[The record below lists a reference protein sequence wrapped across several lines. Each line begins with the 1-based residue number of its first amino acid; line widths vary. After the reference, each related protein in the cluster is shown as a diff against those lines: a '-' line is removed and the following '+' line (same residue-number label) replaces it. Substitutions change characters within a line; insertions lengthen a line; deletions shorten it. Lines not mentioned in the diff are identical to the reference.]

1 MDSSEFKL
9 DLLQDAKVSSS
20 VTGDGTCA
28 SFVSIIA
35 DYLCD
40 GQILPEFY
48 PSYYVGKNGRY
59 SLRIDGYN
67 YDEFD
72 GTVYLVIA
80 DYDDLDHERTLTN
93 TLASK
98 CFDKLKHFLESSVTD
113 SLYKTIE
120 ESTPVYDIAKTLK
133 DKFSSVQR
141 IRFFLFTDAVKSSQ
155 IKEIEQDSFNG
166 VQIEKQIWDIARVF
180 KLCCMEDKNQEI
192 TIDFLDYMKNGIPC
206 LDTGNFDTNKY
217 RSYLGVIPGTV
228 LADIYDK
235 YGSKLLE
242 SNVRSFLS
250 TKVAVNKKIRATL
263 ISTPE
268 MFFAYNNGISVTAK
282 EVQISS
288 TSDGIFIKAAKDFQ
302 IINGGQTT
310 ASIASARYK
319 DKADLSSVFVQMK
332 LTDIQESTPEDSDA
346 LIKNI
351 SRSSNSQN
359 KVSDADFF
367 ASHAFHR
374 TMEQIS
380 RHTFA
385 PPAFGAQYQTKWF
398 YERARGQYV
407 QEQMKLTPAKKAAF
421 KLEIP
426 KDHVIKKTDLA
437 KVQNSWLG
445 NPHVVSKGAQTNFIS
460 FADYIEKEWESDK
473 NRFNERYFQSTV
485 ALILIFQ
492 YLEKAISQQP
502 WYQGGYRANIIY
514 YTVALFH
521 NLIKKKYPASDLN
534 LLTIWKKQDV
544 PTPIKENLLEL
555 AKIVLDNI
563 TSPSRHIANVTQWCK
578 KAECWNSVKEISFEL
593 TGIDDYLISNEDEK
607 NEIKN
612 AKRDQKEVNEINDQS
627 EVVKYGASNW
637 KRLNDFVAINN
648 RLVSP
653 SDVTI
658 LRIAMQIPNKLPSP
672 YQSKKLLALLN
683 RAIEEGFTK

>member
-1 MDSSEFKL
+1 MNSSEFKH
-9 DLLQDAKVSSS
+9 DLLQDVKVSAS
-20 VTGDGTCA
+20 VSGEGSCA

-40 GQILPEFY
+40 SQNLPDFVPAFY
-48 PSYYVGKNGRY
+48 KGKNGRQTI
-59 SLRIDGYN
+59 RIDGYN

-72 GTVYLVIA
+72 GTIYLVIA
-80 DYDDLDHERTLTN
+80 DYDDLEQERTLTN
-93 TLASK
+93 SVAIR
-98 CFDKLKHFLESSVTD
+98 CFDKLKGFLDACISS

-120 ESTPVYDIAKTLK
+120 MSTPVYDIAKDLK
-133 DKFSSVQR
+133 DRLSSVQR
-141 IRFFLFTDAVKSSQ
+141 IRFFLFTDAVKSTQ
-155 IKEIEQDSFNG
+155 IKEIEQDSYNG
-166 VQIEKQIWDIARVF
+166 IQIEKQIWDIDRVY
-180 KLCCMEDKNQEI
+180 KLCCMEDANQTI
-192 TIDFLDYMKNGIPC
+192 TINFLDYSKNGIPC
-206 LDTGNFDTNKY
+206 LDTGSFDTNKY
-217 RSYLGVIPGTV
+217 KSYLGVISGNT

-235 YGSKLLE
+235 YGSRLLE

-250 TKVAVNKKIRATL
+250 TKVAVNKKIRSTL
-263 ISTPE
+263 ISSPE

-282 EVQISS
+282 EVQIQK
-288 TSDGIFIKAAKDFQ
+288 TSDGIFISSAKDFQ

-310 ASIASARYK
+310 ASISSARYK
-319 DKADLSSVFVQMK
+319 DKADLSKVFVQMK
-332 LTDIQESTPEDSDA
+332 LTDIHESTIEDSED

-380 RHTFA
+380 RHIFA
-385 PPAFGAQYQTKWF
+385 PPALGSQYETKWF

-421 KLEIP
+421 KKEIP

-445 NPHVVSKGAQTNFIS
+445 NPHIVSKGAQTNFTS

-473 NRFNERYFQSTV
+473 NKFNERYFQSTV
-485 ALILIFQ
+485 ALIIIFQ
-492 YLEKAISQQP
+492 YLEKAISVQS
-502 WYQGGYRANIIY
+502 WYQGGYRANVIY

-521 NLIKKKYPASDLN
+521 LLVKKQYHNSDLN
-534 LLTIWKKQDV
+534 LMLIWKKQDV
-544 PTPIKENLLEL
+544 PNLIKDKLLEI
-555 AKIVLDNI
+555 AKKVLENI

-578 KAECWNSVKEISFEL
+578 KVECWTSVKEISCDISGL
-593 TGIDDYLISNEDEK
+593 DDYLISMEDEK
-607 NEIKN
+607 IENQN
-612 AKRDQKEVNEINDQS
+612 ARKEQKEVNEINDQS
-627 EVVKYGASNW
+627 FVVEYGSSNW
-637 KRLNDFVAINN
+637 KRVYDFAINN
-648 RLVSP
+648 GIISP
-653 SDVTI
+653 SDVSN

-672 YQSKKLLALLN
+672 LQCKKLILLLN
-683 RAIEEGFTK
+683 RVIDEGFSK

>member
-1 MDSSEFKL
+1 MDSSEFKH
-9 DLLQDAKVSSS
+9 DLLQDAKISSS
-20 VTGDGTCA
+20 ATGEGTCA

-35 DYLCD
+35 DYLCEN
-40 GQILPEFY
+40 QNLPDFT

-59 SLRIDGYN
+59 SMRIDGYN

-80 DYDDLDHERTLTN
+80 DYDALDHERTLTN
-93 TLASK
+93 SVATKDFDRLKQFLDAS
-98 CFDKLKHFLESSVTD
+98 VNG
-113 SLYKTIE
+113 SLYKMIE
-120 ESTPVYDIAKTLK
+120 MSTPVFDIAKDLK

-141 IRFFLFTDAVKSSQ
+141 IRFYLFTDAIKSSQ

-166 VQIEKQIWDIARVF
+166 VQIEKQIWDIDRVF
-180 KLCCMEDKNQEI
+180 KLCSSEDAKQAIEI
-192 TIDFLDYMKNGIPC
+192 NFLEYMNNGIPC
-206 LDTGNFDTNKY
+206 LDTGNYDSNKY
-217 RSYLGVIPGTV
+217 RCYLGVIPGSV

-263 ISTPE
+263 LSSPE

-282 EVQISS
+282 EVQLLRS
-288 TSDGIFIKAAKDFQ
+288 TEGFFITSAKDFQ

-310 ASIASARYK
+310 ASISSARYK
-319 DKADLSSVFVQMK
+319 DKADLSKVFVQMK
-332 LTDIQESTPEDSDA
+332 LTDVQESSVEDSDV

-374 TMEQIS
+374 AMEQIS
-380 RHTFA
+380 RHTYA
-385 PPAFGAQYQTKWF
+385 PPAFGAQYETKWF

-407 QEQMKLTPAKKAAF
+407 QEQMKLTPAKKIAF
-421 KLEIP
+421 KKEIP

-445 NPHVVSKGAQTNFIS
+445 NPHMVSKGAQTNFTA
-460 FADYIEKEWESDK
+460 FADYIEKEWETDK
-473 NRFNERYFQSTV
+473 NQFNERYFQSTV
-485 ALILIFQ
+485 ALIIIFQ
-492 YLEKAISQQP
+492 YLEKAITMQD

-521 NLIKKKYPASDLN
+521 LLINNKYPTSDLN
-534 LLTIWKKQDV
+534 LILIWKEQDV
-544 PTPIKENLLEL
+544 PTPIKDNLIEL
-555 AKIVLDNI
+555 AHKVLDCI
-563 TSPSRHIANVTQWCK
+563 TLPSRHIANVTQWCK
-578 KAECWNSVKEISFEL
+578 KVDCWNSVKKISYEI
-593 TGIDDYLISNEDEK
+593 TGLEDYLISNEDEK
-607 NEIKN
+607 KEIKN
-612 AKRDQKEVNEINDQS
+612 ARKDQKEVNEINNQS

-637 KRLNDFVAINN
+637 KKVNDFALSKGLI
-648 RLVSP
+648 SP
-653 SDVTI
+653 SDVTN
-658 LRIAMQIPNKLPSP
+658 LRIAMQIPKKLPSP
-672 YQSKKLLALLN
+672 HQCKKLLLLLDKV
-683 RAIEEGFTK
+683 AEEGFSK